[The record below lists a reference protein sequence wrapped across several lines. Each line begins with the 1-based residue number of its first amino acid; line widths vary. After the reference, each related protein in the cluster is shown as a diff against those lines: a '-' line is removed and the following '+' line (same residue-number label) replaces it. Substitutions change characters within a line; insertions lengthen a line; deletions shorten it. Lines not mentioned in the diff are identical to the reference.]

1 MWTTTTGVQ
10 LGSGE
15 GVHVGAGDQVG
26 AIVCVGVVVGVQAV
40 TTANAQVAAMAVTVK
55 ILPIECEL
63 RAIMVL
69 TGDGW
74 WQELVYSGSESIA
87 RVVSDRASQYCLR
100 WAGLATGIRSDGVPQ
115 TVSRSLGR

>member
-1 MWTTTTGVQ
+1 MTTGVQ

-15 GVHVGAGDQVG
+15 GVHVRAGVQVG
-26 AIVCVGVVVGVQAV
+26 AIVCAGVVVGVQAV
-40 TTANAQVAAMAVTVK
+40 TTANAQAAATAETVK
-55 ILPIECEL
+55 ILPMECEL

-74 WQELVYSGSESIA
+74 WQELVYSGSELIA
-87 RVVSDRASQYCLR
+87 RVVSDRASQYCRR
-100 WAGLATGIRSDGVPQ
+100 WSGLVTGIRSDGVPQ